1 MSETPPDL
9 RDSLLKKISDQLTW
23 IVVLLV
29 LIMFNTCSLSDD
41 LSDAA
46 RDLRTRAQ
54 HIAQHLEGLSM
65 GDEDQCLLTVATPP
79 HRLRQ
84 QP

>member
-46 RDLRTRAQ
+46 RDLRRA
-54 HIAQHLEGLSM
+54 APADAAPEKG
-65 GDEDQCLLTVATPP
+65 
-79 HRLRQ
+79 
-84 QP
+84 